1 MIIAVSCDERAD
13 RALSRTLPGAALSRG
28 ALARGALSGKYR
40 VEPIQTE
47 RMNQEG
53 TYGCRDAP
61 QCHLNG
67 LHLDT
72 QGSQRI
78 LHKEDRAERNKH
90 ILAKEEP
97 DVVGRGGHGSDPKT
111 LQIPQ
116 SPVTLCR

>member
-13 RALSRTLPGAALSRG
+13 RALSGALPGGALSRG
-28 ALARGALSGKYR
+28 ALPGQYR

-53 TYGCRDAP
+53 TYGCWDAP

-67 LHLDT
+67 FHLDT
-72 QGSQRI
+72 QGSQCI
-78 LHKEDRAERNKH
+78 LHKENRAERNKH

-97 DVVGRGGHGSDPKT
+97 DVVGRGGHGPDPET

-116 SPVTLCR
+116 SPVTLC